1 MFDTP
6 VLDNMKCSS
15 SFDITV
21 ATATGLQF
29 EVSDIF
35 PFLFMHM
42 ETIVVSKQELD
53 IYPWTIHML
62 NSSLRKNT

>member
-53 IYPWTIHML
+53 IYP
-62 NSSLRKNT
+62 